1 MASTLPRRV
10 DVLIV
15 GAGPTGLAAALALH
29 KQGCKELL
37 IVDSVSAEQH
47 TSRALIVH
55 SATLEVGSKLFLAMS
70 LLTHGFNFAK
80 ALDEV
85 GCAEPLIKAGTRVTG
100 GKLWDG
106 HRFHPFVDSV
116 LLRPTPDFRSF

>member
-29 KQGCKELL
+29 KQGCKDLL
-37 IVDSVSAEQH
+37 VVDSVSAEQH

-55 SATLEVGSKLFLAMS
+55 SATLEVSSYLS
-70 LLTHGFNFAK
+70 LVTSSLTNGFNS
-80 ALDEV
+80 E
-85 GCAEPLIKAGTRVTG
+85 G
-100 GKLWDG
+100 
-106 HRFHPFVDSV
+106 S
-116 LLRPTPDFRSF
+116 